1 MVMLSKIGLNM
12 TYHKPN
18 VEPLAS
24 NPINQS
30 TKSSLEDARLP
41 EKVKMN
47 HVKIRA
53 TRWKIIDIDIGT

>member
-1 MVMLSKIGLNM
+1 MLLKIGPNI
-12 TYHKPN
+12 TYQKLN

-41 EKVKMN
+41 EKCKMN
-47 HVKIRA
+47 HVKISA
-53 TRWKIIDIDIGT
+53 TGWNVINIDIGT